1 MTKALGGR
9 VTRAAYLNGHRAAKR
24 AVRDHGSGAGI
35 GPESTIEPP
44 TPMARP
50 AGREHSP
57 SMTTRRTWLLLVPA
71 LAVAAST
78 AFSAFASSSQKLFF
92 IQSSKNAD
100 EVHYDARVAAD
111 GSLEPKDTVD
121 GYFNNKGADGKWTR
135 ADLTVFQK
143 LAYGWDTEPSGN
155 GNYLL
160 KLRAFKDRSMWI
172 VKVNGKWRVQTT
184 VAGKQ
189 AYMNKLYVAT
199 DESGMM
205 PKVLYVDIF
214 GEDAA
219 TGGALTE
226 HLVKN

>member
-1 MTKALGGR
+1 MITK
-9 VTRAAYLNGHRAAKR
+9 
-24 AVRDHGSGAGI
+24 
-35 GPESTIEPP
+35 P
-44 TPMARP
+44 TETPSPMACR
-50 AGREHSP
+50 AGQAHSH
-57 SMTTRRTWLLLVPA
+57 SMMPRTPRRTWFLLVA
-71 LAVAAST
+71 AVAVAATT
-78 AFSAFASSSQKLFF
+78 ALSAFASTAQPLFF
-92 IQSSKNAD
+92 IQRSKNAD

-121 GYFNNKGADGKWTR
+121 GYFYNKGADGKWFR
-135 ADLTVFQK
+135 ENLTVFQK
-143 LAYGWDTEPSGN
+143 MAYGWDTEPSGG

-160 KLRAFKDRSMWI
+160 KLRAFKDRPMWI
-172 VKVNGKWRVQTT
+172 VNVKGKWRVQTT

-199 DESGMM
+199 DESGIM
-205 PKVLYVDIF
+205 PKVLYVDVF